1 MSEQSIKQLATK
13 ISDYLALAWPLTT
26 TPDAILWVL
35 NHSPIINKRE
45 RSLNS
50 IELRSI
56 NRQINT
62 IPTGEQRVYRK
73 ALEGVLFYLGNE
85 CLWQLPGQEK
95 KAITDANH
103 QHFEDL
109 TKGSAHAQQV
119 FACYQKNK
127 AYFFATRQPLTPCF
141 IALMIGF
148 EIAPLSLAHICAVL
162 NDTDSITDEIHN
174 PRLAVTHFECGTDK
188 PQVTHYHLPITCYQL
203 LRDYYA
209 QYHEKITMTKLHNHL
224 AQWLE
229 EEGLPEIK
237 QAEWPRRF
245 QISWYIR
252 FKLPPI
258 FIKDLAYPERH
269 VGIPR
274 DINPSTIKAGDIYTI
289 DWDTTWFDSLK
300 NSKNKIRWPHEILL
314 KYSENSDAVE
324 PPSWDATNILPRL
337 LFDYTKQLIVYGG
350 VKKANLA
357 LGSIKNYTSLKGK
370 LEPFPLSYASA
381 INEEAVNTW
390 AKTVY
395 DSIDSNIVKVTFYNF
410 LRFLKHQEQTDTLD
424 LSRFNSSTTP
434 PSVSPARLSVDE
446 CDLLIKTLIDNGVHH
461 PFRSLFCVIAALL
474 GFYAMLRRGEV
485 LRLRRKDIRF
495 KPSTGLITITV
506 TNTPEGNTKSGTT
519 RKVYTTLPKQYHSL
533 FKYLFEIRKNTPREQ
548 PLLGF
553 EGEKYHSRQLYYLLP
568 VSRALRFLFGTHLNF
583 HHLRHSGVHLF
594 MLQTLHCLDDTPDEQ
609 RGKTALEQEVLSS
622 TSVATRFDYWFE
634 GRAVNEVNDA
644 AFLDEMGKQIGH
656 IYYGTTRWSYLH
668 DIDWLLPII
677 SRDHSLYT
685 QREYT
690 HSELRYLFGL
700 KPGSNDLSRIL
711 LKLSPEYAN
720 KTLGQKR
727 NQPIMLRDC
736 ELREALFGKA
746 IHTKHASLTVDHR
759 LTWQTSIQNSTHTL
773 LGFIFKA
780 MLDSKALDLY
790 ALNFIWGNGSK
801 HHIKPISKK
810 QRTALKN
817 LPLVVLSDDEQSLQI
832 SLACNSKNAH
842 AFTTLFRYTDWGW
855 LSIAFTLS
863 VNRKINSERQIM
875 LLKTL
880 FVQKNDVIQ
889 IAKHSKGKTQLTIYL
904 TPKETL
910 SSNVLKFTQSFIQL
924 FQCNKEQP

>member
-1 MSEQSIKQLATK
+1 MSEQFLKQQANK
-13 ISDYLALAWPLTT
+13 IDDYLVHAWPYSTT
-26 TPDAILWVL
+26 QEAILWVL
-35 NHSPIINKRE
+35 NNLPVVNTQTPSLDHKELSIINKK
-45 RSLNS
+45 
-50 IELRSI
+50 IK
-56 NRQINT
+56 T
-62 IPTGEQRVYRK
+62 IPTGEQRVYQK
-73 ALEGVLFYLGNE
+73 ALEGVLFYLRNE
-85 CLWQLPGQEK
+85 CQWQLPEELEK
-95 KAITDANH
+95 KIIDTDH
-103 QHFEDL
+103 EYFDDL
-109 TKGSAHAQQV
+109 TKGTAHTQQV
-119 FACYQKNK
+119 FTRYQQFK
-127 AYFFATRQPLTPCF
+127 AHFFATRSPLTPCF
-141 IALMIGF
+141 TALMIGF
-148 EIAPLSLAHICAVL
+148 EIAPLSLAHICAIL
-162 NDTDSITDEIHN
+162 NNTDSITDEVHN

-188 PQVTHYHLPITCYQL
+188 PQVTHYHLPIICYRL
-203 LRDYYA
+203 LHDYYA
-209 QYHEKITMTKLHNHL
+209 QPPEKITVTRLYNHL
-224 AQWLE
+224 TQWLE
-229 EEGLPEIK
+229 KEGLPEIK
-237 QAEWPRRF
+237 QSEWPRRF

-252 FKLPPI
+252 FKLPFI

-274 DINPSTIKAGDIYTI
+274 DISQSTIKPADIFAI

-314 KYSENSDAVE
+314 KHSENPSSVE
-324 PPSWDATNILPRL
+324 PPSWDAANILPRL
-337 LFDYTKQLIVYGG
+337 LFNYTKQLIVYGG

-357 LGSIKNYTSLKGK
+357 LGSIKNYTSLKSK
-370 LEPFPLSYASA
+370 LELFPLSYADA
-381 INEEAVNTW
+381 INEEAINKW
-390 AKTVY
+390 AETVY
-395 DSIDSNIVKVTFYNF
+395 DSIDSGIVKVTFYNF

-424 LSRFNSSTTP
+424 LSLFNSPLIP
-434 PSVSPARLSVDE
+434 PSVSPARLGVDE
-446 CDLLIKTLIDNGVHH
+446 CDLLVKTLIDNGTHH
-461 PFRSLFCVIAALL
+461 PFRSLFCVLAALL

-519 RKVYTTLPKQYHSL
+519 RKVYTILPKQYHSL

-634 GRAVNEVNDA
+634 GRAVHEVNDA

-711 LKLSPEYAN
+711 LNLSPEYAN

-727 NQPIMLRDC
+727 NQTIMLRDC

-746 IHTKHASLTVDHR
+746 IHTKHTSLTVDQS
-759 LTWQTSIQNSTHTL
+759 LAWQTSIQNSTHTL

-817 LPLVVLSDDEQSLQI
+817 LPLVELSDDEQSLQI

-842 AFTTLFRYTDWGW
+842 AFTTLFRHTDWGW

-880 FVQKNDVIQ
+880 FVQK
-889 IAKHSKGKTQLTIYL
+889 T
-904 TPKETL
+904 TL
-910 SSNVLKFTQSFIQL
+910 SK
-924 FQCNKEQP
+924 

>member
-1 MSEQSIKQLATK
+1 MSEQSIKQLASK

-35 NHSPIINKRE
+35 NHSPIISKRE

-56 NRQINT
+56 KRQINA
-62 IPTGEQRVYRK
+62 IPTGKQRLYRK
-73 ALEGVLFYLGNE
+73 AFDGILFYLASE
-85 CLWQLPGQEK
+85 CQWQLPEQEK

-103 QHFEDL
+103 QYFEEL
-109 TKGSAHAQQV
+109 TKGSAHAQHV
-119 FACYQKNK
+119 FTCYQKHK
-127 AYFFATRQPLTPCF
+127 AYFFARRQPLTPCF
-141 IALMIGF
+141 VALMIGF
-148 EIAPLSLAHICAVL
+148 EIAPLSLAHMCAIL
-162 NDTDSITDEIHN
+162 NDSNSITNEIPN

-209 QYHEKITMTKLHNHL
+209 QYPEQITVTKLHNHL

-229 EEGLPEIK
+229 EEGVPEIK

-245 QISWYIR
+245 QISWYVR

-274 DINPSTIKAGDIYTI
+274 VINPSTRKAGDIYTI
-289 DWDTTWFDSLK
+289 DWDTEWFDSLK
-300 NSKNKIRWPHEILL
+300 KSKNKVRWPHEILL
-314 KYSENSDAVE
+314 KYSESPHAVA

-337 LFDYTKQLIVYGG
+337 LFDYTKQLILHGG
-350 VKKANLA
+350 VKKVDLA
-357 LGSIKNYTSLKGK
+357 LGTIKNYTSLKGK
-370 LEPFPLSYASA
+370 LELFPLPYASA

-395 DSIDSNIVKVTFYNF
+395 DSIDSDIVKVTFYNF

-424 LSRFNSSTTP
+424 LSRFNSATTP

-446 CDLLIKTLIDNGVHH
+446 CDLLIKTLIDHGVHH

-474 GFYAMLRRGEV
+474 GFYAMLRRGEI

-506 TNTPEGNTKSGTT
+506 TNTSEGKTKSNTT
-519 RKVYTTLPKQYHSL
+519 RKVYTTLPKQYHPLFIHL
-533 FKYLFEIRKNTPREQ
+533 FKIKKNTPREQ
-548 PLLGF
+548 LLLGF

-568 VSRALRFLFGTHLNF
+568 VSRALRFLFGVHLNF
-583 HHLRHSGVHLF
+583 HHLRHSGVHLL
-594 MLQTLHCLDDTPDEQ
+594 MLQTLHCVSNTPDEL
-609 RGKTALEQEVLSS
+609 RGKTPLELEALSS
-622 TSVATRFDYWFE
+622 KSVATRFDYWFE
-634 GRAVNEVNDA
+634 GRKVDEVNDA

-656 IYYGTTRWSYLH
+656 LYYGTTRWSYLH
-668 DIDWLLPII
+668 DIEWLLPIV
-677 SRDHSLYT
+677 SRAHSPYT
-685 QREYT
+685 LREYT
-690 HSELRYLFGL
+690 HSELRYLFRL
-700 KPGSNDLSRIL
+700 KPASNDLSRIL

-736 ELREALFGKA
+736 ELREAVFGKA
-746 IHTKHASLTVDHR
+746 IQTKHTFLTVDHS
-759 LTWQTSIQNSTHTL
+759 LAWQKSIHNSERTL
-773 LGFIFKA
+773 LGFIFKS
-780 MLDSKALDLY
+780 MLKSKALDLY
-790 ALNFIWGNGSK
+790 ALSFIWGNGCK
-801 HHIKPISKK
+801 HHIKPMSKK

-817 LPLVVLSDDEQSLQI
+817 LPTVVLSDDEQSLQI
-832 SLACNSKNAH
+832 SFACNSKNARV
-842 AFTTLFRYTDWGW
+842 FSTVFRGADWGW
-855 LSIAFTLS
+855 LNIKFTLS
-863 VNRKINSERQIM
+863 VNRKINSERQVM

-880 FVQKNDVIQ
+880 FVQKNEVIQ
-889 IAKHSKGKTQLTIYL
+889 IAKHPEGKTQLTIYL
-904 TPKETL
+904 TPKKTL
-910 SSNVLKFTQSFIQL
+910 SPNVLKFTQKFIQL
-924 FQCNKEQP
+924 FQPNEAQQ